1 MKPSAMLEPPFD
13 RTTRVPVPEVE
24 TGKTSGRDKETN
36 DMTDLPDDEAP
47 LDPATER
54 LRRKMVRLLAVAI
67 GTMLIGVMAVL
78 GAVVYKVNQTRAPLA
93 TEEAIALALPAGS
106 TIEDIA
112 LDGGEALLRLSG
124 GPDALVRVD
133 LATGTITG
141 RYRIP
146 TP

>member
-1 MKPSAMLEPPFD
+1 
-13 RTTRVPVPEVE
+13 
-24 TGKTSGRDKETN
+24 
-36 DMTDLPDDEAP
+36 MTDLPDDEAP

-78 GAVVYKVNQTRAPLA
+78 GAVVYKINQARPVAAAGAP
-93 TEEAIALALPAGS
+93 IALALPAGSHIEEISLDGGQALLRLGGS